1 MPDPASISLAG
12 PLDGFAPISL
22 AEMDAV
28 KLMNRVDTK
37 YLTDRATL
45 ADVLRDAAA
54 AGYRVLVA
62 DGARISPY
70 DSIYFDTDALRMFTD
85 HRNKKLRRQKV
96 RTRAYV
102 NSGDA
107 FLEIKPGIP
116 MADLPDFRANDAAC
130 RYLAGHSDF
139 EAGQLLPTLE
149 TLFQRITL
157 VNPDLT
163 ERLTIDTNLCFKN
176 FRTGLETSLGEAVV
190 IELKQDGHAASAMKG
205 ILRDHRVKPARIS
218 KYCIAVTLTDPSARA
233 GRFKEKVRLIEKTIQ
248 HKINVL

>member
-102 NSGDA
+102 NSGSSGRTTTA
-107 FLEIKPGIP
+107 GRRRSAPASRWPTSRISGPMTPLAGTSPGI
-116 MADLPDFRANDAAC
+116 
-130 RYLAGHSDF
+130 
-139 EAGQLLPTLE
+139 
-149 TLFQRITL
+149 
-157 VNPDLT
+157 
-163 ERLTIDTNLCFKN
+163 
-176 FRTGLETSLGEAVV
+176 RTSRPGSYGPR
-190 IELKQDGHAASAMKG
+190 S
-205 ILRDHRVKPARIS
+205 R
-218 KYCIAVTLTDPSARA
+218 PSSS
-233 GRFKEKVRLIEKTIQ
+233 GSPS
-248 HKINVL
+248 